1 MSSTTW
7 PERTVV
13 LRAHKLY
20 FGFDTHSVF
29 AGFST
34 DILPGVTWVHG
45 GEGSGKTTLLRLM
58 AGDLPAHSGCL
69 QINGLA
75 LVDEPHAYG
84 RQVFWADPRSDA
96 LDAITPLAYWTAAQ
110 ARYPAF
116 DTKLLAS
123 LVSGFS
129 LAPHQD
135 KALYMLSAGSKRKVW
150 LAAALA
156 CGAAVTLLDEPF
168 AALDKASIAVVLDV
182 LEAAAAHHERA
193 WVVAD
198 YEVPRGVPVAATV
211 ALG

>member
-1 MSSTTW
+1 MPSATCPVRS
-7 PERTVV
+7 VV
-13 LRAHKLY
+13 LCAHKLC
-20 FGFDTHSVF
+20 FGFDKLALF
-29 AGFST
+29 ADFST
-34 DILPGVTWVHG
+34 EVPPGVTWVHG

-58 AGDLPAHSGCL
+58 AGDLSAHSGRL
-69 QINGLA
+69 QINGVA
-75 LVDEPHAYG
+75 LVDEPQAYG
-84 RQVFWADPRSDA
+84 RQVFWADPRSDVF
-96 LDAITPLAYWTAAQ
+96 DGITPLAYWAA
-110 ARYPAF
+110 ALLRYPAF
-116 DTKLLAS
+116 DTELLAS
-123 LVSGFS
+123 LVCGFS

-182 LEAAAAHHERA
+182 LEEAAAHPKRA

-198 YEVPRGVPVAATV
+198 YEAPRGVPVAATV